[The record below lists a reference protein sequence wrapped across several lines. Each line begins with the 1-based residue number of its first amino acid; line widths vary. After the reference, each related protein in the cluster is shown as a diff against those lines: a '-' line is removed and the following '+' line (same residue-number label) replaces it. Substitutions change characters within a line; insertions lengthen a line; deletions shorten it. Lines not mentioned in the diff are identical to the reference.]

1 MFKEQVG
8 QRLMIGIK
16 GTHLDSATEKHL
28 QEIKPGSVILF
39 KRNISSAE
47 QVSELISQIKGIL
60 PTPPLI
66 AIDQEGGRVI
76 RFTSDITVFPGNMA
90 LGATGATDLAYKQ
103 GLASAS
109 QLKAIGID
117 INLAPV
123 VDVITTY
130 HNPGI
135 TIRSFGDDPHKVAD
149 FAGALIEGTQQVRI
163 AAAAK
168 HFPGKGAAEVD
179 AHFDLPTIPIS
190 KELFE
195 AVHLYPFKQAISK
208 GVQGIMTTHVHCPSL
223 DNQGAHPATFSPS
236 IVKELLRTRY
246 TFDGVIFS
254 DDLEMGA
261 IAKHYPIE
269 DACRRA
275 TIAGHDMLLICSNYE
290 LQRKAFA
297 ELLEDYSSSRLSV
310 DELDASVRR
319 INTMRNFVFPK
330 SFPDQAGHPLNP
342 EDLSQQIA
350 QGAITVI
357 SDSRKR
363 IPVNTKKTEAVHL
376 LIPDLSDTPVLEEG
390 YTLSE
395 EHLLVQECR
404 QCFPKTVSFNFFSL
418 NPESR
423 EIEQIVHSAGK
434 QDTCIL
440 FIANAQENQGQK
452 NLIKKVRQ
460 CYDNLILVLL
470 DNPFDCE
477 YTDAQDT
484 CLTSYGLRRRQLL
497 SLVKIIFGK
506 AEPQGRLPFRIKD
519 G

>member
-1 MFKEQVG
+1 MLKEKVG

-16 GTHLDSATEKHL
+16 GTHLDTETKKHL

-39 KRNISSAE
+39 KRNISSAQ
-47 QVSELISQIKGIL
+47 QVSDLISQIKDIL
-60 PTPPLI
+60 STPPLI

-90 LGATGATDLAYKQ
+90 LGATGSPDLAYKQ
-103 GLASAS
+103 GSASAF

-135 TIRSFGDDPHKVAD
+135 TIRSFGDDHHKVAI
-149 FAGALIEGTQQVRI
+149 FAGALIEGTQQVGI
-163 AAAAK
+163 AAVAK
-168 HFPGKGAAEVD
+168 HFPGKGAAEMD

-195 AVHLYPFKQAISK
+195 EVHFYPFRKAIEK

-223 DNQGAHPATFSPS
+223 DSQGAHPATFSSS
-236 IVKELLRTRY
+236 IVKEFLRTRY

-290 LQRKAFA
+290 LQRKALKG
-297 ELLEDYSSSRLSV
+297 LLKDYSSSRLSV
-310 DELDASVRR
+310 EELDASVRR
-319 INTMRNFVFPK
+319 ITTVRNFVSPK
-330 SFPDQAGHPLNP
+330 SSPGKAGHTPNP
-342 EDLSQQIA
+342 EDLSRQIA
-350 QGAITVI
+350 QEAITVI
-357 SDSRKR
+357 SDPRNW
-363 IPVNTKKTEAVHL
+363 IPVNTQKIEGVHL
-376 LIPDLSDTPVLEEG
+376 FIPDLSDTPALEEG

-395 EHLLVQECR
+395 EHLLVKECK
-404 QCFPKTVSFNFFSL
+404 QCFPKKVTVTFFPL
-418 NPESR
+418 NPKSSETA
-423 EIEQIVHSAGK
+423 QIVHPAGK

-440 FIANAQENQGQK
+440 FVSNAQGNQGQK

-460 CYDNLILVLL
+460 CYDNSIFVLL

-484 CLTSYGLRRRQLL
+484 CLTSYGLRKRQLL

-506 AEPQGRLPFRIKD
+506 AEPQGKLPFRIKD